1 MKKLFNKRRSL
12 FLTQNS
18 KYLRYVFN
26 DHFVLVLMFLSG
38 FLLYQYSQLLK
49 DFPKTHWPIIVI
61 VSIIILMLLAMGGI
75 ASYLEP
81 ADKQFLLI
89 KEEAIKEIINSAK
102 KRTYIFWLVI
112 QTLFLVLISPIL
124 IKLGLSVFMITL
136 LIFGL
141 GIIKWLVITYKVKVF
156 YNNQNLNWDA
166 AINHEQERKQSIL
179 KFFSLFTNVKGI
191 STSVKRR
198 SFLDGILK
206 LISKTPSRLWTNL
219 FVRAFLRSSDY
230 LGLTIRLVT
239 LNILSVIFVNE
250 TYLALALALAF
261 VFNYLLLFQLLALG
275 HHFDYQYMNQLYP
288 VRLNA
293 KASQLKG
300 FLRVLSYAVTVID
313 SILIRELKPV
323 ILLIVLMLIVT
334 EYYIPYKIKKMID

>member
-1 MKKLFNKRRSL
+1 
-12 FLTQNS
+12 
-18 KYLRYVFN
+18 
-26 DHFVLVLMFLSG
+26 
-38 FLLYQYSQLLK
+38 
-49 DFPKTHWPIIVI
+49 
-61 VSIIILMLLAMGGI
+61 
-75 ASYLEP
+75 
-81 ADKQFLLI
+81 
-89 KEEAIKEIINSAK
+89 K
-102 KRTYIFWLVI
+102 KRTYIFWLVV

-166 AINHEQERKQSIL
+166 AINHEQERKQAIL

-198 SFLDGILK
+198 SFLDVILK

-250 TYLALALALAF
+250 TYLALALAF

-313 SILIRELKPV
+313 IILIRELKPV